1 MAPCRSTR
9 WMWYPSPWR
18 TPVRSMDHG
27 KLRGHQLP
35 LRPLFDLPRLPM
47 TLRIAINGYG
57 RIGRCFLRAL
67 GESPHHH
74 AMAVV
79 AINEP
84 ADLESM
90 AYLTRFD
97 STHGRFPGPVEL
109 EGRALRIAGRT
120 IAVSHASRPDEVD
133 WGQLGIDLLI
143 EASGRYTRR
152 QELEAFLSAGCPR
165 LLLSQPGQSADD
177 VDSTVVFGFNE
188 SILEGGERIVSAA
201 SCTTNAIVPLLAAV
215 DGHFGIER
223 AFLTTLHSVMNDQPL
238 IDGYHHPDL
247 RRTRSAMQ
255 SMIPVSTGLARGIE
269 RLLPE
274 LAGRIDAKAIRIPV
288 ANVSAIE
295 LVTSLARPA
304 DRETINALLQDLAAG
319 SADRI
324 GWTQEPHASIDFV
337 HSPQSA
343 IIDGSQT
350 RLLGEQL
357 LKIFVWFDNEW
368 GFANR
373 MVDIAAYWGRRL
385 P

>member
-1 MAPCRSTR
+1 
-9 WMWYPSPWR
+9 
-18 TPVRSMDHG
+18 
-27 KLRGHQLP
+27 
-35 LRPLFDLPRLPM
+35 
-47 TLRIAINGYG
+47 
-57 RIGRCFLRAL
+57 
-67 GESPHHH
+67 
-74 AMAVV
+74 
-79 AINEP
+79 
-84 ADLESM
+84 
-90 AYLTRFD
+90 
-97 STHGRFPGPVEL
+97 
-109 EGRALRIAGRT
+109 
-120 IAVSHASRPDEVD
+120 
-133 WGQLGIDLLI
+133 
-143 EASGRYTRR
+143 
-152 QELEAFLSAGCPR
+152 
-165 LLLSQPGQSADD
+165 
-177 VDSTVVFGFNE
+177 
-188 SILEGGERIVSAA
+188 
-201 SCTTNAIVPLLAAV
+201 
-215 DGHFGIER
+215 
-223 AFLTTLHSVMNDQPL
+223 
-238 IDGYHHPDL
+238 
-247 RRTRSAMQ
+247 MQ